1 LGKVEERKKTLKNL
15 VFSLY
20 GSHIKRFTF
29 KGQGLGLSEDE
40 FYRIF
45 KPPYTFEYDD
55 FEVKRKGKI
64 YVGKTFEQ
72 IFETLERNCPGLVRH
87 YRTIRVTYYFE
98 SGTYILDSAIGKSK
112 DFCTDEEP
120 DIFDYEP
127 ENNEPVYIW

>member
-1 LGKVEERKKTLKNL
+1 LENL

-20 GSHIKRFTF
+20 ESRIRSFVF
-29 KGQGLGLSEDE
+29 KGQGLGLSEEE
-40 FYRIF
+40 FFGIF

-87 YRTIRVTYYFE
+87 YRTIRVRYYLE
-98 SGTYILDSAIGKSK
+98 NGTYILDSAVGKSK
-112 DFCTDEEP
+112 DICTDEEP
-120 DIFDYEP
+120 DLFVEGPDDI
-127 ENNEPVYIW
+127 I